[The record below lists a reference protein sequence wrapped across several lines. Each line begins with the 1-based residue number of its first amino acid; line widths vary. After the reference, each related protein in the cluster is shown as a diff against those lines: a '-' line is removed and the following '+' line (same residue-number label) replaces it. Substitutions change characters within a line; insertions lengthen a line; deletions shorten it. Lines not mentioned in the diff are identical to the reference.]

1 MLTFLQWRN
10 YRSGGASGQPFNPPD
25 NSTSSGYDDA
35 FDVPNDARDDDEE
48 ESYVIPPVMSQAP
61 MQQPPAVSYGDS
73 NYLGRQS
80 GAYAGADRP
89 FADPLPTGYG
99 NPFGDAQQ
107 QQQVRPA
114 SQPYADPCARYLA

>member
-35 FDVPNDARDDDEE
+35 FDVPNDARDDEE

-73 NYLGRQS
+73 NNYLGRQS

-99 NPFGDAQQ
+99 NPFGDAQTQ
-107 QQQVRPA
+107 ERPA
-114 SQPYADPCARYLA
+114 SQPYADPCALYLT